1 MLAALRDEFVAVWRA
16 RDLALMMARREI
28 AARHAGSAIGLI
40 WVYAQP
46 VLTIAAYFLVFD
58 LVFAMRVGVGERSHA
73 VGAFLVVGMLPWMAF
88 ADAVSRGMN
97 SLIDA
102 GGLLQK
108 NALPPALFPART
120 VLAGM
125 AIHLPLIVLLALAY
139 VPLNGPTVALF
150 GLPVLLLGQLAL
162 CLLLSYALAI
172 LAAALRDVLQ
182 VVGFLLSVGVFTAPI
197 LFPIDRFPD
206 PFGALLWLNPMTPLV
221 LGYQS
226 ILLDGQF
233 PGAPVWMGLL
243 GWVSVIAFL
252 LDRLVSRSREQ
263 LVDWL

>member
-1 MLAALRDEFVAVWRA
+1 MLAALSRDFAAVWRT
-16 RDLALMMARREI
+16 RELVLMMARREI
-28 AARHAGSAIGLI
+28 AARHAGSAVGLI

-46 VLTIAAYFLVFD
+46 LLTIAAYYLVFD
-58 LVFAMRVGVGERSHA
+58 LVFAMRVGTGGRSHA
-73 VGAFLVVGMLPWMAF
+73 VGAFLIVGMLPWMAF

-120 VLAGM
+120 VIAGM
-125 AIHLPLIVLLALAY
+125 AIHLPLIAALALLYLPLHGPSLGLLAL
-139 VPLNGPTVALF
+139 P
-150 GLPVLLLGQLAL
+150 LLLLSQFLL
-162 CLLLSYALAI
+162 CLLLAYMLAI
-172 LAAALRDVLQ
+172 LAAALRDTLQ

-197 LFPIDRFPD
+197 LFPLDRFPE
-206 PFGALLWLNPMTPLV
+206 PFGWALWLNPMTPLV

-226 ILLDGQF
+226 VLLEGAF
-233 PGAPVWMGLL
+233 PGTAI
-243 GWVSVIAFL
+243 WVGVLIWCAVLAFV
-252 LDRLVSRSREQ
+252 LDLLVSRSREQ